1 MKKLA
6 VLGPK
11 GTYCDIAA
19 RKVISNLG
27 LDVSIEYYD
36 SIMKAANAVSDMS
49 YALVPFENTLDGF
62 VLEALDSIVSK
73 NSHIVSQIK
82 LPVDF
87 AFVSFS
93 KDISKVK
100 NIYCQFKALG
110 QCLEFINKYDFT
122 IEKTNSNT
130 QTYKKILS
138 TNDDT
143 YGAIIPMHLLTKDN
157 VFSLVIPHIAD
168 LKNNETRF
176 VLLQKEEVIDTSN
189 SFDASIMVTFSND
202 KPGLLYEMSK
212 IFHDLNINMKTIM
225 SRPLKTTMGRYKF
238 YIEASFNKGEME
250 LLDKLLVKLNDNFK
264 ADLLG
269 VYNSL

>member
-19 RKVISNLG
+19 KEFIKNLK
-27 LDVSIEYYD
+27 LDVAIEYYD
-36 SIMKAANAVSDMS
+36 SIMKAANAVSDIS
-49 YALVPFENTLDGF
+49 YAIVPFENTLDGF
-62 VLEALDSIVSK
+62 VLEALDSIVSNK
-73 NSHIVSQIK
+73 SHIVSQLK

-87 AFVSFS
+87 AFVSNS
-93 KDISKVK
+93 KDIK
-100 NIYCQFKALG
+100 NIKTIYCQFKALG

-130 QTYKKILS
+130 QTLKKIL
-138 TNDDT
+138 NEKNEAF
-143 YGAIIPMHLLTKDN
+143 GAIIPMHLLSNDD
-157 VFSLVIPHIAD
+157 FSLVIPHIAD

-176 VLLQKEEVIDTSN
+176 ALLKKEEEYDTRN
-189 SFDASIMVTFSND
+189 SFDASIMVTFSDD

-212 IFHDLNINMKTIM
+212 VFHDLNINMKTIM

-238 YIEASFNKGEME
+238 YIEASFNKGEKE
-250 LLDKLLVKLNDNFK
+250 LLDTLLNKLNDNFK